1 MDYLIGHWWQLTL
14 ISLMAVCVVYLV
26 LLTVTTNRLRRE
38 IEWSNVTNTP
48 RDGFP
53 QQMEACWEDVGK
65 RGRFLTDLGGMS
77 IKMREQMLE
86 LILEANNKP
95 IPAEPAAGSYNDVLA
110 DLDRWLTM
118 QEQEKDDHFMLVRKH
133 EG

>member
-26 LLTVTTNRLRRE
+26 LLTVTASRLKRE

-53 QQMEACWEDVGK
+53 EHMEACWEDVGAK
-65 RGRFLTDLGGMS
+65 GRFLTDLGGMS

-95 IPAEPAAGSYNDVLA
+95 IPTEPAAGSYNDVMA
-110 DLDRWLTM
+110 DLDRWLT
-118 QEQEKDDHFMLVRKH
+118 EHEDRKTNTI
-133 EG
+133 